1 MIRKYENKDFN
12 QINIMTESFWKDEF
26 KMSKDLQSFIYKFL
40 VKYYLYDNDMTYVY
54 EEDDN
59 ILAFMLAH
67 QNNEVNNAINY
78 FNNNVINLCE
88 TDQLFAIKYL
98 EYIEYNHKMVKEI
111 MPDDS
116 IYLGLI
122 ASQKKGAGK
131 ELINHLI
138 DYSNKN
144 NLGEIY
150 LWTDETCNYKY
161 YEKMGFNLKKDY
173 EINFFDRK
181 IKTFIYSISNT
192 LKNI

>member
-12 QINIMTESFWKDEF
+12 EINIMTESFWKDEF
-26 KMSKDLQSFIYKFL
+26 KMSKTLQSFIYKFL

-54 EEDDN
+54 EEN
-59 ILAFMLAH
+59 NNVVAFMLAH
-67 QNNEVNNAINY
+67 QNNENNRAMNY
-78 FNNNVINLCE
+78 FNDNVIKLSEN
-88 TDQLFAIKYL
+88 DQFFAKKYL

-138 DYSNKN
+138 DYSKNN

-161 YEKMGFNLKKDY
+161 YEKMGFNLKKSY
-173 EINFFDRK
+173 EISFFDKK
-181 IKTFIYSISNT
+181 INTFIYSISNV
-192 LKNI
+192 